1 MFNPLI
7 DFTQYTDPQIEEQI
21 INLQKKYF
29 QTRNVDLQQQ
39 IAVSLENFK
48 SELQNRQAI
57 ARQKQREQMEENG
70 DSDLDSLI
78 NIS

>member
-7 DFTQYTDPQIEEQI
+7 DFTQYTDTQIEEQI
-21 INLQKKYF
+21 MNLQRKYF
-29 QTRNVDLQQQ
+29 QTRNVDLKQQ